1 MFYAVKPVRY
11 RDRRSFGCPEMGT
24 WGLYSEF
31 GIRHDQNH
39 PRNEFPDHENMSKG
53 TLIEILGAIVSVLC
67 SYTSEISVF
76 MAAILKI
83 DHNGHQG
90 CPRSK

>member
-1 MFYAVKPVRY
+1 
-11 RDRRSFGCPEMGT
+11 MGT
-24 WGLYSEF
+24 CGLYIKF
-31 GIRHDQNH
+31 GLRYDQKH
-39 PRNEFPDHENMSKG
+39 FRNIFYGHENISIDI
-53 TLIEILGAIVSVLC
+53 LIDILGAIVSVLC